1 MLQTLR
7 KGVTSWA
14 GIALLGVVLV
24 AMVVTLFY
32 GQAPAPPS
40 GGGRAIATVGN
51 ASVGEGEL
59 IRLANNALE
68 AERERSPELTMPQ
81 FVRLGGVDLVLEQ
94 LLVARALD
102 AFGEKAGLPVGTRL
116 VDGEIA
122 SLPAAQVGGKFDEN
136 AFRRLLQ
143 QRQLSEAEVRQS
155 IVSDVRRKTL
165 LLPAAIGLST
175 PETLAQPFASVLL
188 EERQG
193 LIQAVPAAAMPAP
206 EAPDEAALQRFWEE
220 TRESWTVPE
229 RRAWRQ
235 APIEA
240 ATLLSEAQPTEAE
253 IAAYY
258 KANPAEFGGVPFR
271 VLSQVV
277 LPSREAAN
285 AFAAKVRGGT
295 AFAEAAAAEGFQP
308 SDTAVGRIA
317 EPAYADQANAAVAKA
332 AFAAAQGAVT
342 DPVEGPLGWHVVRVD
357 EIVPVRAIPLEAARA
372 TIAARL
378 IQEKTA
384 TLLAD
389 RVAAIEDRFAAG
401 EPLGDVAKDFGLV
414 VTSVEPTTADG
425 QRLDASRVLMP
436 VKEPLVS
443 RAFATEEADGP
454 VVVEADKGR
463 FVLLEVT
470 EVIPPAALPLAEIR
484 ERVAAA
490 WNVKARS
497 DAAKAVADALAAEA
511 GKGGDLAALA
521 RARGLPAPEPLRV
534 RRLELTQMA
543 SEGAQ
548 IPPPVVLLLN
558 VPEGQA
564 RVVAAPGGQGWFVV
578 QTVETVTG
586 DASGIPQLVESVR
599 QGMARDAANELAETF
614 ARAIQRDVGLVR
626 QPAAI
631 SAVKRRL
638 SGGGAEE
645 TPAP

>member
-599 QGMARDAANELAETF
+599 QGMARDAANELAETL